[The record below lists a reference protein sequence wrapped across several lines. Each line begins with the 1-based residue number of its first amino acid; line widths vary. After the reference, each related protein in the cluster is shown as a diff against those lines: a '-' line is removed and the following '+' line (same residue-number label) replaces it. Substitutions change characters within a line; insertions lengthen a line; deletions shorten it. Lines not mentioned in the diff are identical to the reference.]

1 MKRVP
6 VHESPE
12 RLLPEISEEH
22 ENDLN
27 DGAMGDD
34 VQLNVQQHEVNDD
47 DAIEQNQGEEHVVIG
62 VQHDENDNGHANV
75 QHDEN
80 DVNHANIQHDENDVN
95 HANIQHDENDDGHA
109 NVQHDENDVNHANLQ
124 HDEYDINH
132 ANVRHEGN
140 DDDHHLNGAQQQP
153 EGIDEGS
160 FSNFLMCHFDWGIKI
175 N

>member
-1 MKRVP
+1 MKKSVRRALKLGKSVYRMKRVP

-62 VQHDENDNGHANV
+62 VQHYENDN
-75 QHDEN
+75 
-80 DVNHANIQHDENDVN
+80 
-95 HANIQHDENDDGHA
+95 GHA

>member
-27 DGAMGDD
+27 DGAMVD
-34 VQLNVQQHEVNDD
+34 VNVQQHDVNED

-62 VQHDENDNGHANV
+62 VQHDENDDGHT
-75 QHDEN
+75 
-80 DVNHANIQHDENDVN
+80 
-95 HANIQHDENDDGHA
+95 NIQHDENDDNHAILQHNENDDGNA
-109 NVQHDENDVNHANLQ
+109 NVQHDQNDV
-124 HDEYDINH
+124 NH

-140 DDDHHLNGAQQQP
+140 DDEGHLNSAQQQR

-160 FSNFLMCHFDWGIKI
+160 FSNFLICHFD
-175 N
+175 